1 MIVPSRSMKTAAD
14 NSLTTLGIS
23 SETGDQF
30 ISRHSRCSKL
40 AYDHCA
46 RVVGNFR
53 RFGRSRSAGKAESKE
68 SDGRITC
75 ARYVENLSCFGWD
88 IAGCFFLLEKHHALF
103 AQSDEDIFCFPF
115 FKKRFA
121 SALQIRILGRSGF
134 RIAAGNTRSEK
145 SLSAVWLDYRQD
157 APLDQVAC
165 IRIRSQHL
173 AGRARSI

>member
-88 IAGCFFLLEKHHALF
+88 IVGCFFLLEKHHALF
-103 AQSDEDIFCFPF
+103 AES
-115 FKKRFA
+115 
-121 SALQIRILGRSGF
+121 
-134 RIAAGNTRSEK
+134 RSEEHTSELQ
-145 SLSAVWLDYRQD
+145 SLTN
-157 APLDQVAC
+157 
-165 IRIRSQHL
+165 
-173 AGRARSI
+173 